1 MRFKIS
7 VGNRRTRHLV
17 ADEIAAPTVG
27 GVGDRHVFLPSRCP
41 SRPPS
46 LFLKD
51 KAACDLQS
59 VPDLVNDRSVR
70 NSVFIERK
78 DEFAHRVVE
87 DV

>member
-27 GVGDRHVFLPSRCP
+27 GVGDRHVFRRRDAQVAAVPV
-41 SRPPS
+41 
-46 LFLKD
+46 FKG